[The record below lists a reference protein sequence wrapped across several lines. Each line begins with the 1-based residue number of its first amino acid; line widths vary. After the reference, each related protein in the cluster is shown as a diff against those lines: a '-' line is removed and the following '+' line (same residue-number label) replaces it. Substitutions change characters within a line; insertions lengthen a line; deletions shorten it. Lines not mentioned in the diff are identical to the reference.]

1 MNGKQAKKLR
11 RQAEA
16 RTVGMPANG
25 YQKQPT
31 IGYNFD
37 LTPILHTRHI
47 WHPSTRAA
55 YKLLKRRYNNA
66 ARRIGS

>member
-1 MNGKQAKKLR
+1 MNGKQAKRLR

-25 YQKQPT
+25 YQKQHA
-31 IGYNFD
+31 IRYNRD
-37 LTPILHTRHI
+37 LSPIMTPRHI
-47 WHPSTRAA
+47 RTASTRAE

-66 ARRIGS
+66 ARRIG